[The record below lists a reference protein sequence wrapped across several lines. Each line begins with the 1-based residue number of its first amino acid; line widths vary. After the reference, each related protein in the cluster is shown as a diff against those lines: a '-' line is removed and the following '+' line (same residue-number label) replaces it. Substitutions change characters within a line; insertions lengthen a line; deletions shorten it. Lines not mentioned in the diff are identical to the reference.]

1 MAGQTKEKPMKAHH
15 QFIHRLKDQRGAT
28 AVIVAIVLVVLI
40 GFAAFAVDIGYLYAT
55 RNELQNIADAA
66 ALAGAG
72 ELGHIYG
79 NLTGS
84 AQSYVMDTNDKIAVR
99 DAAKSVVEEGRNI
112 AGWHNI
118 DIFDVDI
125 LINTWDPAVGVFSS
139 NIYEQ
144 PTAVRVIARREGANT
159 AVATFFA
166 RILGILEVPVGAD
179 ATAALTAPCMIAELE
194 LPIGL
199 SETPFPDPWDPEVD
213 PEICSNLI
221 EFSPT
226 NDSCAGWHN
235 FEWQANANNLKE
247 KIFGMIAAHPSINDP
262 DDPDD
267 DDPCLEEPCGQAW
280 LDYYFDMDPPDDAV
294 IPDGEEGDDF
304 NFIGGTVSSLFNGGV
319 IDWDNSPEYD
329 PDDPEVVPVIIG
341 DEVHPAPFPALFDYF
356 RFRDGDEDDPP
367 ENEPPHYTADEKWT
381 TTAPVYKGEDPCVN
395 PNQER
400 EIVKFVI
407 VEVIMP
413 NPPPDS
419 TVQARVHC
427 ELVVVEGRGGCGG
440 GPVVGEIPNLVE

>member
-1 MAGQTKEKPMKAHH
+1 MKAHH

-28 AVIVAIVLVVLI
+28 AVIVAIMLVVLI

-55 RNELQNIADAA
+55 KNELQNIADAA

-79 NLTGS
+79 DLTGS

-125 LINTWDPAVGVFSS
+125 LINKWDPAVGVFSS

-179 ATAALTAPCMIAELE
+179 ATAALTAPCVIAELE

-199 SETPFPDPWDPEVD
+199 SETPFPDPWDPD
-213 PEICSNLI
+213 IHGEICSNLI

-235 FEWQANANNLKE
+235 FGWQANANTLSE
-247 KIFGMIAAHPSINDP
+247 KIFGMIKAHPSINDP

-267 DDPCLEEPCGQAW
+267 DDPCLEEPCGRSSPTNW
-280 LDYYFDMDPPDDAV
+280 FETYFPDFEPPDEAE
-294 IPDGEEGDDF
+294 IPDGEEGQDF

-319 IDWDNSPEYD
+319 LDWDNLDENDNPT
-329 PDDPEVVPVIIG
+329 IIG
-341 DEVHPAPFPALFDYF
+341 NGAHPAPFPALFDYF
-356 RFRDGDEDDPP
+356 RFRDGDEDDDGAPDHA
-367 ENEPPHYTADEKWT
+367 NGKYLADEKWT

-427 ELVVVEGRGGCGG
+427 ELVVVSGRGGCGG
-440 GPVVGEIPNLVE
+440 GPVLAEIPNLVE